1 MILVIII
8 VAAWIVI
15 LAPSLMKR
23 RSQGVGEIGSISHFH
38 RQLRVLEHSGPQP
51 IVTPAY
57 RLRSVDGGGVTTQVP
72 GGPEAPAPVLSVVG
86 ASQLPRPALAF
97 LGDDPGAEP
106 GRWPGAQPGQ
116 WPVAQQGAQPG
127 QWPVGSPRE
136 RLVFDASAG
145 QIGPPPALPATATGT
160 GTARMGTSDARLL
173 VRRRRRDTLTVMAAV
188 FVVTLGIGFVPGASA
203 AWVLPRVGVALA
215 AYVVLLVHLRRMA
228 EERERKLRYLN
239 PEGSVASGGQV
250 VLRVLDHHERAVRAP
265 VEPGL
270 RGTLNL
276 SRPHERRPLG
286 AQAR

>member
-116 WPVAQQGAQPG
+116 LGRSLSRALSRASGRSAPLGSDWSLTPPQGRSGRRRPCL
-127 QWPVGSPRE
+127 PPPRE
-136 RLVFDASAG
+136 PGHRAGWARATRASWSAG
-145 QIGPPPALPATATGT
+145 GGATP
-160 GTARMGTSDARLL
+160 S
-173 VRRRRRDTLTVMAAV
+173 
-188 FVVTLGIGFVPGASA
+188 P
-203 AWVLPRVGVALA
+203 
-215 AYVVLLVHLRRMA
+215 
-228 EERERKLRYLN
+228 
-239 PEGSVASGGQV
+239 
-250 VLRVLDHHERAVRAP
+250 
-265 VEPGL
+265 
-270 RGTLNL
+270 
-276 SRPHERRPLG
+276 
-286 AQAR
+286 